1 MEMHGIKAI
10 GSIPPRI
17 LPWWQLLLLVM
28 TAGKLATETEVDEII
43 GQ

>member
-1 MEMHGIKAI
+1 
-10 GSIPPRI
+10 
-17 LPWWQLLLLVM
+17 M